1 MVKINNFRQGL
12 AKNISWT
19 NIRVYN
25 VTFPIF
31 VTQTY
36 YNQGNTQTQNGN
48 GATTGRPNNA
58 TVNMEDFTW
67 ANWTGTI
74 NQFKPG
80 DGSCASDVGLPFPI
94 WNTTSPLL
102 LSSLSSSQRRPPC
115 SHSDRSPAGITS
127 VFPTSRTPSPS
138 SSNATRISRAR
149 TSSFPISRSIRR
161 AWRCLASSV

>member
-1 MVKINNFRQGL
+1 MVITNVIRQGL
-12 AKNISWT
+12 AKNVSWT

-36 YNQGNTQTQNGN
+36 YNQGNTQTQSGS

-80 DGSCASDVGLPFPI
+80 DGSCASDVSLPFPVC
-94 WNTTSPLL
+94 TP
-102 LSSLSSSQRRPPC
+102 SSTLSSSQRE
-115 SHSDRSPAGITS
+115 
-127 VFPTSRTPSPS
+127 
-138 SSNATRISRAR
+138 
-149 TSSFPISRSIRR
+149 IR
-161 AWRCLASSV
+161 C